1 MTQAG
6 ALDDFPTPPCAE
18 TLGARILAADP
29 EAGTLRV
36 AFEGRPEF
44 LNPAGSVQG
53 GFLAAMLDDCMGPAV
68 VVKSQGAFYPA
79 TIDLAVSYL
88 APARAG
94 TIVGEG
100 RVVQLGKTVA
110 FLEGQL
116 TDADGMVVA
125 RATASVR
132 VVPTVRAVVGA
143 R

>member
-1 MTQAG
+1 MTQAS
-6 ALDDFPTPPCAE
+6 ALDDFPAPPCAQ
-18 TLGARILAADP
+18 TLGARILDADP

-68 VVKSQGAFYPA
+68 VVKSGGEFYPA
-79 TIDLAVSYL
+79 TIDLNISYL
-88 APARAG
+88 APAKAG
-94 TIVGEG
+94 TLVGEG

-110 FLEGQL
+110 FLEGRL
-116 TDADGMVVA
+116 TDADGVVVA

-132 VVPTVRAVVGA
+132 VVPAARAVAGG